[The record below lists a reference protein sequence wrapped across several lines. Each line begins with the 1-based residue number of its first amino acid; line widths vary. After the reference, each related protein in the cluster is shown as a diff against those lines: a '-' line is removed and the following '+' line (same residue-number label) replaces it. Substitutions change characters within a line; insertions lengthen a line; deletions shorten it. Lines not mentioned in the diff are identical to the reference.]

1 MGLFSS
7 ASENS
12 FLGIDI
18 GDSSLKMVEL
28 VKKNKKIVLKNY
40 GFSENLTKTKFT
52 AMEDPASLAKIINK
66 VKSDIGITCDQ
77 ATVSLPSFAV
87 FSSVIN
93 LYNINKK
100 NIATA
105 VNDEARK
112 VIPIPLEEMV
122 LAWEIIAQPKG
133 VANTDN
139 NTKIF
144 LTGSPKKLIKKYI
157 SIVQSAKMNLVN
169 LETETFSLIRSLV
182 GDDKATVMIVDLGAN
197 STDICIVKESIPYLN
212 RSINVCGS
220 TITETISQKLGLSFA
235 KAEQLKY
242 DLGVSTVDGT
252 ETEVPK
258 LILNAINPIINEIK
272 YMLDLFRNSNGEPVE
287 KIILT
292 GGGALLIN
300 LSNYLESVL
309 NIRVVVGDPWFRV
322 SCPPE
327 LRPVLSE
334 VGPKMA
340 VAIGLALRSIK

>member
-7 ASENS
+7 TSENS

-28 VKKNKKIVLKNY
+28 VKKNKKIVLNNY
-40 GFSENLTKTKFT
+40 GFSENLSKTKFT
-52 AMEDPASLAKIINK
+52 AMEDPQSLAKIINK
-66 VKSDIGITCDQ
+66 VKSDIGITCNK

-93 LYNINKK
+93 LYNVNKK
-100 NIATA
+100 NIAEY
-105 VNDEARK
+105 VNEEARK

-122 LAWEIIAQPKG
+122 LAWELISQGKNDGA
-133 VANTDN
+133 ADN

-144 LTGSPKKLIKKYI
+144 LTGSPKKLIKRYI
-157 SIVQSAKMNLVN
+157 NIVSASKMELAN
-169 LETETFSLIRSLV
+169 LETETFSLIRSLL
-182 GDDKATVMIVDLGAN
+182 GDDKATTMIVDLGAN

-220 TITETISQKLGLSFA
+220 TITEAISQKLGLSYN

-242 DLGVSTVDGT
+242 DLGVSMINGSDAD
-252 ETEVPK
+252 VPK
-258 LILNAINPIINEIK
+258 IILDAIKPIVNEIR
-272 YMLDLFRNSNGEPVE
+272 YMLDLFRSSNNESVE

-292 GGGALLIN
+292 GGGSLLIN
-300 LSNYLESVL
+300 LANYLESAL
-309 NIRVVVGDPWFRV
+309 NIRVVVGDPWFRI

-327 LRPVLSE
+327 LRPVLAE
-334 VGPKMA
+334 IGPKMA
-340 VAIGLALRSIK
+340 VAVGLALRSIK

>member
-28 VKKNKKIVLKNY
+28 VKKNKKIILNNY

-52 AMEDPASLAKIINK
+52 AMEDPQSLAKIINK
-66 VKSDIGITCDQ
+66 VKSDIGISCNRV
-77 ATVSLPSFAV
+77 TVSLPSFTV

-100 NIATA
+100 NIAEY

-112 VIPIPLEEMV
+112 VIPIPLEEMS
-122 LAWEIIAQPKG
+122 LAWEPISHSKNDATP
-133 VANTDN
+133 NN

-144 LTGSPKKLIKKYI
+144 LTGSPKKLVRKYI
-157 SIVQSAKMNLVN
+157 NIVQSAKMELVN
-169 LETETFSLIRSLV
+169 LETETFSLIRSLL
-182 GDDKATVMIVDLGAN
+182 GDDKTTTMIVDLGAN

-220 TITETISQKLGLSFA
+220 SITEAISQKLGLAFE

-242 DLGVSTVDGT
+242 DLGVATVNGS
-252 ETEVPK
+252 ETEVPTI
-258 LILNAINPIINEIK
+258 ILNAIAPIINEIK
-272 YMLDLFRNSNGEPVE
+272 YMLDLFRSSNNESVE

-300 LSNYLESVL
+300 LANHLENAL
-309 NIRVVVGDPWFRV
+309 NVRVVVGDPWFRV

-327 LRPVLSE
+327 LRPVLAE
-334 VGPKMA
+334 VGPRMA
-340 VAIGLALRSIK
+340 VAVGLALRSIK